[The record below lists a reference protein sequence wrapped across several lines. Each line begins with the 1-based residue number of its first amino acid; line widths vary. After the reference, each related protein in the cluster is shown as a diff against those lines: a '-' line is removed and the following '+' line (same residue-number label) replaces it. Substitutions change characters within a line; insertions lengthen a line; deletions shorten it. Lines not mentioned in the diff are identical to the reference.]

1 MKLKII
7 YKKTQKIHK
16 HMEIKWYATEEWI
29 SEEDRNQKNTFPQM
43 KIEHTKHMECSK
55 SKSKRRL

>member
-1 MKLKII
+1 
-7 YKKTQKIHK
+7 
-16 HMEIKWYATEEWI
+16 MEIKWYATEEWI

-55 SKSKRRL
+55 SKSKIEDCSNNYLPRETKKNLKT